1 MGEGKM
7 RGERKEQETYAAP
20 RNGKREREREKNKR
34 GKEKERKEE
43 RIGEGGV

>member
-1 MGEGKM
+1 M

-20 RNGKREREREKNKR
+20 RNGKRKREKNKR